1 VTVALTEGIQMT
13 LRDLA
18 REDVVTADPDTP
30 ATDLADAM
38 REENVGSVV
47 ITESRRPVGL
57 VTDRDIA
64 MQLCREAVDP
74 AAMTARDVMTED
86 LFTVEADAGIYE
98 AIRKTSEA
106 NVRRVPVVEDGEL
119 WGIVTLDDFFVLLT
133 GELGE
138 LSSVVQSESPP
149 Y

>member
-1 VTVALTEGIQMT
+1 MTVALTEAIQMT

-18 REDVVTADPDTP
+18 REEVVTADPDTP

-47 ITESRRPVGL
+47 ITEDREPVGL
-57 VTDRDIA
+57 VTDRDVA
-64 MQLCREAVDP
+64 MELCEEGVDP
-74 AAMTARDVMTED
+74 AAMTARDIMTED
-86 LFTVEADAGIYE
+86 LFTVEVDAGVYE
-98 AIRKTSEA
+98 AIRKTGEA
-106 NVRRVPVVEDGEL
+106 NVRRVPVVDDGEL
-119 WGIVTLDDFFVLLT
+119 WGIVTLDDFFVLLAA
-133 GELGE
+133 ELGE

>member
-1 VTVALTEGIQMT
+1 MS

-30 ATDLADAM
+30 ATDLADTM
-38 REENVGSVV
+38 REESVGSVV
-47 ITESRRPVGL
+47 VTEGREPVGL
-57 VTDRDIA
+57 VTDRDLA
-64 MQLCREAVDP
+64 MELCKDGVDP

-98 AIRKTSEA
+98 AIRQTGEA
-106 NVRRVPVVEDGEL
+106 NVRRVPVVDDGEL
-119 WGIVTLDDFFVLLT
+119 WGIVTLDDFVVLLT

>member
-1 VTVALTEGIQMT
+1 MT

-18 REDVVTADPDTP
+18 REDVVTAEPDAA

-47 ITESRRPVGL
+47 VTEDRRPVGL

-64 MQLCREAVDP
+64 MQLCQEGVDP
-74 AAMTARDVMTED
+74 AAMTARDIMTED
-86 LFTVEADAGIYE
+86 LVTVEADAGVYE
-98 AIRKTSEA
+98 AIRKASEA
-106 NVRRVPVVEDGEL
+106 NVRRVPVVDDGEL
-119 WGIVTLDDFFVLLT
+119 WGIVTLDDFFVLLA
-133 GELGE
+133 GEFGE